1 MSDAFNQMLA
11 QGPTP
16 IKFADPVNQMAQLMQ
31 LKNAQ
36 QTGVVN
42 QMAIDKGQRQQAD
55 QAAYR
60 NMLAQ
65 PGLDVNDP
73 ATQARML
80 GLGGGEDLTALGT
93 LAKNRID
100 MDTRRQALDNEAYER
115 EVEGYKAAAPYNPTR
130 EQLAQHFELGLN
142 NPILK
147 TRGVF
152 AQPGARE
159 GFMAKLASDEGFAE
173 LQRMSNSA
181 SSGVSQL
188 DRAKIVRQQQLGAGG
203 GAGGTLESGGNVQ
216 QAIPYQTGA
225 YSVITRGG
233 QQKVYSPDG
242 KEVFGEDAARVVR
255 EGYAAGVVNQGERAG
270 SRQTATDVSKT
281 SQAAFAQVGKI
292 RQASGVYD
300 QVVDAIDRGATSGV
314 IANMFPT
321 LTAPSIELDYLQG
334 QLGLNVVGSVTFG
347 ALSEG
352 ELKLAMAQGLPTGLE
367 GPQLKQWV
375 QAKQVAQNK
384 LADYMEEQVAY
395 LDSPG
400 ASRAGWLEKVRANK
414 KAGSTPAANDQAIP
428 EGATATGPN
437 GQQIIVK
444 GGQWQPVP

>member
-65 PGLDVNDP
+65 PGFNVNDP

-80 GLGGGEDLTALGT
+80 GLGGGEDLAALGT
-93 LAKNRID
+93 MAKNRID

-115 EVEGYKAAAPYNPTR
+115 EVEGYKAGAPYNGTR
-130 EQLAQHFELGLN
+130 EQIAQHFELAMN
-142 NPILK
+142 NPILN

-203 GAGGTLESGGNVQ
+203 GAGSTLESGGNVQ
-216 QAIPYQTGA
+216 QAQMFADGSSAYISKNGNMVVKNPEQKIVTGA
-225 YSVITRGG
+225 
-233 QQKVYSPDG
+233 
-242 KEVFGEDAARVVR
+242 EAARVVQA
-255 EGYAAGVVNQGERAG
+255 GNASGAANMGNRAQEMESG
-270 SRQTATDVSKT
+270 KGAAKAAT
-281 SQAAFAQVGKI
+281 AAFAEVDRI
-292 RQASGVYD
+292 RGASRLYD
-300 QVVDAIDRGATSGV
+300 QAISAIDSGSQSGAL
-314 IANMFPT
+314 NELF
-321 LTAPSIELDYLQG
+321 PSIFAPTVNLEYIRD
-334 QLGLNVVGSVTFG
+334 QLGLAVIAGTTFG
-347 ALSEG
+347 ALSEA
-352 ELKLAMAQGLPTGLE
+352 ELRLAMNQGLPTGLE
-367 GPQLKQWV
+367 GPKLKEWIIGKK
-375 QAKQVAQNK
+375 AADAK
-384 LADYMEEQVAY
+384 LANY
-395 LDSPG
+395 LERQAVFLEGGGSRGDWLKKTGAKTTDGAKAQISPEDMAELDAIVG
-400 ASRAGWLEKVRANK
+400 A
-414 KAGSTPAANDQAIP
+414 Q
-428 EGATATGPN
+428 
-437 GQQIIVK
+437 
-444 GGQWQPVP
+444 

>member
-1 MSDAFNQMLA
+1 MTAAFNQMLA

-80 GLGGGEDLTALGT
+80 GLGGGEDLAALGT
-93 LAKNRID
+93 MAKNRID
-100 MDTRRQALDNEAYER
+100 MDTRRQALADEAYER
-115 EVEGYKAAAPYNPTR
+115 EVEGYKAAAPYNGSR
-130 EQLAQHFELGLN
+130 ELIAQHFELGMN

-159 GFMAKLASDEGFAE
+159 SFMAKLASDEGFAE

-216 QAIPYQTGA
+216 QAQMFADGSSAYISKNGNMVVKNPEQKIVTGA
-225 YSVITRGG
+225 
-233 QQKVYSPDG
+233 
-242 KEVFGEDAARVVR
+242 EAARVVQA
-255 EGYAAGVVNQGERAG
+255 GNASGAANMGNRAQEMESG
-270 SRQTATDVSKT
+270 KGAAKAAT
-281 SQAAFAQVGKI
+281 AAFAEVDRI
-292 RQASGVYD
+292 RGASRLHDQAIS
-300 QVVDAIDRGATSGV
+300 AIDSGSQSGAL
-314 IANMFPT
+314 NELFPSVF
-321 LTAPSIELDYLQG
+321 APTVNLEYIRD
-334 QLGLNVVGSVTFG
+334 QLGLAVIAGTTFG
-347 ALSEG
+347 ALSEA
-352 ELKLAMAQGLPTGLE
+352 ELRLAMNQGLPTGLE
-367 GPQLKQWV
+367 GPKLKEWIIGKK
-375 QAKQVAQNK
+375 AADAK
-384 LADYMEEQVAY
+384 LANY
-395 LDSPG
+395 LERQAVFLESGGSRGDWLKKTG
-400 ASRAGWLEKVRANK
+400 AKTTDA
-414 KAGSTPAANDQAIP
+414 AGSQISPEDMAELDAI
-428 EGATATGPN
+428 
-437 GQQIIVK
+437 V
-444 GGQWQPVP
+444 GGQ

>member
-1 MSDAFNQMLA
+1 MLA

-42 QMAIDKGQRQQAD
+42 QMAIDKGNRQQAD

-65 PGLDVNDP
+65 PGFDVNDP

-80 GLGGGEDLTALGT
+80 RLGGGEDLAALGT
-93 LAKNRID
+93 LAKNQID
-100 MDTRRQALDNEAYER
+100 VDTRRQALADEAYER
-115 EVEGYKAAAPYNPTR
+115 EVEGYKAAAPYNGSR
-130 EQLAQHFELGLN
+130 EQIAQHFELGLN

-188 DRAKIVRQQQLGAGG
+188 DRAKIVRQEQLGAGG

-216 QAIPYQTGA
+216 QAVPYQTGA
-225 YSVITRGG
+225 YSVITRSG
-233 QQKVYSPDG
+233 QQKVYDPNG

-255 EGYAAGVVNQGERAG
+255 EGYAAGIVNTGQGAQARQAG
-270 SRQTATDVSKT
+270 TDAAKAGT
-281 SQAAFAQVGKI
+281 AAFAEVNRI
-292 RQASGVYD
+292 RGASRLYD
-300 QVVDAIDRGATSGV
+300 QAISAIDSGSQSGAL
-314 IANMFPT
+314 NELFPSVF
-321 LTAPSIELDYLQG
+321 APTVNLEYIRD
-334 QLGLNVVGSVTFG
+334 QLGLAVIAGTTFG
-347 ALSEG
+347 ALSEA
-352 ELKLAMAQGLPTGLE
+352 ELRLAMNQGLPTGLE
-367 GPQLKQWV
+367 GPKLKEWIIGKKAADAKLATYLES
-375 QAKQVAQNK
+375 QAK
-384 LADYMEEQVAY
+384 Y
-395 LDSPG
+395 LEG
-400 ASRAGWLEKVRANK
+400 GGSRGGWLKMTGAK
-414 KAGSTPAANDQAIP
+414 TTDAG
-428 EGATATGPN
+428 GATATASERPSPEDEAEVARIMGR
-437 GQQIIVK
+437 Q
-444 GGQWQPVP
+444 

>member
-42 QMAIDKGQRQQAD
+42 QMAIDKGNRQLAD

-80 GLGGGEDLTALGT
+80 GLGGGEDLAALGT
-93 LAKNRID
+93 MAKNRIE
-100 MDTRRQALDNEAYER
+100 MDTRRQALDDEVYER
-115 EVEGYKAAAPYNPTR
+115 EVEGYKVSSPYNGTR
-130 EQLAQHFELGLN
+130 AQIAQHFEIGMN

-159 GFMAKLASDEGFAE
+159 SFMAKLASDEGFAE
-173 LQRMSNSA
+173 LQRMANSA

-216 QAIPYQTGA
+216 QAVPYQTGA
-225 YSVITRGG
+225 YSIITRGG

-255 EGYAAGVVNQGERAG
+255 EGYAAGAIDQG
-270 SRQTATDVSKT
+270 SRALARKAART
-281 SQAAFAQVGKI
+281 S
-292 RQASGVYD
+292 
-300 QVVDAIDRGATSGV
+300 
-314 IANMFPT
+314 
-321 LTAPSIELDYLQG
+321 
-334 QLGLNVVGSVTFG
+334 
-347 ALSEG
+347 
-352 ELKLAMAQGLPTGLE
+352 
-367 GPQLKQWV
+367 
-375 QAKQVAQNK
+375 QNK
-384 LADYMEEQVAY
+384 LPPATPQWIKCGT
-395 LDSPG
+395 P
-400 ASRAGWLEKVRANK
+400 
-414 KAGSTPAANDQAIP
+414 AGSTIRRSPQSTKAHNPAPLLICSP
-428 EGATATGPN
+428 HFLRRPST
-437 GQQIIVK
+437 
-444 GGQWQPVP
+444 

>member
-16 IKFADPVNQMAQLMQ
+16 IKFADPVNQMAQIMQ
-31 LKNAQ
+31 LKNYQ

-65 PGLDVNDP
+65 PGFDVNDP

-80 GLGGGEDLTALGT
+80 GLGGGEDLAALGT
-93 LAKNRID
+93 MAKNRID

-115 EVEGYKAAAPYNPTR
+115 EVEGYKAAAPYNGSR
-130 EQLAQHFELGLN
+130 EQIAQHFELGLN

-188 DRAKIVRQQQLGAGG
+188 DRAKIVRQEQLGAGG
-203 GAGGTLESGGNVQ
+203 GTGGTLESGGNVQ
-216 QAIPYQTGA
+216 QAQMFADGSSAYISKNGNMVVKNPEQKIVTGA
-225 YSVITRGG
+225 
-233 QQKVYSPDG
+233 
-242 KEVFGEDAARVVR
+242 EAARVVQA
-255 EGYAAGVVNQGERAG
+255 GNASGAANMGNRAQEMESG
-270 SRQTATDVSKT
+270 KGAAKAAT
-281 SQAAFAQVGKI
+281 AAFAEVDRI
-292 RQASGVYD
+292 RGASRLYD
-300 QVVDAIDRGATSGV
+300 QAISAIDSGSQSGAL
-314 IANMFPT
+314 NELFPSVF
-321 LTAPSIELDYLQG
+321 APTVNLEYIRD
-334 QLGLNVVGSVTFG
+334 QLGLAVIAGTTFG
-347 ALSEG
+347 ALSEA
-352 ELKLAMAQGLPTGLE
+352 ELRLAMNQGLPTGLE
-367 GPQLKQWV
+367 GPKLKEWII
-375 QAKQVAQNK
+375 
-384 LADYMEEQVAY
+384 
-395 LDSPG
+395 G
-400 ASRAGWLEKVRANK
+400 K
-414 KAGSTPAANDQAIP
+414 KAADAKLSNYLERQAVFLESGGSRGDWLKKTGAKTADGAKAQISPEDMAELDAIV
-428 EGATATGPN
+428 GA
-437 GQQIIVK
+437 Q
-444 GGQWQPVP
+444 

>member
-31 LKNAQ
+31 LKNYQ

-65 PGLDVNDP
+65 PGFDVNDP

-80 GLGGGEDLTALGT
+80 GLGGGEDLAALGT
-93 LAKNRID
+93 MAKNRID

-115 EVEGYKAAAPYNPTR
+115 EVEGYKAAAPYNGSR
-130 EQLAQHFELGLN
+130 EQIAQHFELGLN

-188 DRAKIVRQQQLGAGG
+188 DRAKIVRQEQLGAGG
-203 GAGGTLESGGNVQ
+203 GTGGTLESGGNVQ
-216 QAIPYQTGA
+216 QGQIFADGSSVYMTKNGGLVVKDPQGKVVAGA
-225 YSVITRGG
+225 
-233 QQKVYSPDG
+233 
-242 KEVFGEDAARVVR
+242 DAARVVQA
-255 EGYAAGVVNQGERAG
+255 GNASGAANMGNRAQEMESG
-270 SRQTATDVSKT
+270 KGAAKAAT
-281 SQAAFAQVGKI
+281 AAFAEVDRI
-292 RQASGVYD
+292 RGASRLYD
-300 QVVDAIDRGATSGV
+300 QALSAIDSGSQSGAL
-314 IANMFPT
+314 NELF
-321 LTAPSIELDYLQG
+321 PSIFAPTVNLEYIRD
-334 QLGLNVVGSVTFG
+334 QLGLAVIAGTTFG
-347 ALSEG
+347 ALSEA
-352 ELKLAMAQGLPTGLE
+352 ELRLAMNQGLPTGLE
-367 GPQLKQWV
+367 GPKLKEWIIGKKAADAKLATYLES
-375 QAKQVAQNK
+375 QAK
-384 LADYMEEQVAY
+384 Y
-395 LDSPG
+395 LEG
-400 ASRAGWLEKVRANK
+400 GGSRGGWLKMTGAK
-414 KAGSTPAANDQAIP
+414 TTDAG
-428 EGATATGPN
+428 GATATASERPSPEDEAEVARIMGR
-437 GQQIIVK
+437 Q
-444 GGQWQPVP
+444 

>member
-1 MSDAFNQMLA
+1 MTAAFNQMLA

-42 QMAIDKGQRQQAD
+42 QMAIDKGNRQQAD

-65 PGLDVNDP
+65 PGFDVNDP

-80 GLGGGEDLTALGT
+80 RLGGGEDLAALGT
-93 LAKNRID
+93 LAKNQID
-100 MDTRRQALDNEAYER
+100 VDTRRQALADEAYER
-115 EVEGYKAAAPYNPTR
+115 EVEGYKAAAPYNGSR
-130 EQLAQHFELGLN
+130 EQIAQHFELGLN

-188 DRAKIVRQQQLGAGG
+188 DRAKIVRQEQLGAGG

-216 QAIPYQTGA
+216 QAVPYQTGA
-225 YSVITRGG
+225 YSVITRSG
-233 QQKVYSPDG
+233 QQKVYDPNG

-255 EGYAAGVVNQGERAG
+255 EGYAAGIVNTGQGAQARQAG
-270 SRQTATDVSKT
+270 TDAAKAGT
-281 SQAAFAQVGKI
+281 AAFAEVNRI
-292 RQASGVYD
+292 RGASRLYD
-300 QVVDAIDRGATSGV
+300 QAISAIDSGSQSGAL
-314 IANMFPT
+314 NELFPSVF
-321 LTAPSIELDYLQG
+321 APTVNLEYIRD
-334 QLGLNVVGSVTFG
+334 QLGLAVIAGTTFG
-347 ALSEG
+347 ALSEA
-352 ELKLAMAQGLPTGLE
+352 ELRLAMNQGLPTGLE
-367 GPQLKQWV
+367 GPKLKEWIIGKKAADAKLATYLES
-375 QAKQVAQNK
+375 QAK
-384 LADYMEEQVAY
+384 Y
-395 LDSPG
+395 LEG
-400 ASRAGWLEKVRANK
+400 GGSRGGWLKMTGAK
-414 KAGSTPAANDQAIP
+414 TTDAG
-428 EGATATGPN
+428 GATATASERPSPEDEAEVARIMGR
-437 GQQIIVK
+437 Q
-444 GGQWQPVP
+444 